1 METGI
6 SVERAIELIEQYT
19 KPVGT
24 ETVPATRAHGR
35 VLAQDVCAP
44 IDQPPWPRS
53 PLDGY
58 ALRAQDSAG
67 ASRETPVTLR
77 VIDTI
82 YAGGWSE
89 KTVGAGECVR
99 LMTGAPIPAGCDC
112 VIRQEDTDL
121 GGDQVQ
127 ICRTLRAWENYC
139 RAGEDFRRGDVL
151 LPAGTKLCGNA
162 YGVLASA
169 GLLREDVLLTVY
181 RRVRCALLCTG
192 DELVPNTVRP
202 LPPGKIYSSNEAV
215 LTARLQ
221 ELGMELTAVCGGFS
235 DDEAQLAEAIRAA
248 AADADVILTTGGVS
262 VGAKDIL
269 HQTLPLLDAERVFW
283 RVRLKPGTPLMFSLL
298 ADKPLLS
305 LSGNPFAASATFELF
320 ARPLL
325 AARSGD
331 RSLRAQIISG
341 ALETDFK
348 KFGRMRRFV
357 RAVFRDGIVSIPQG
371 HSSGQ
376 LASAVGTNCLAE
388 IPGADAPLPAGS
400 EVRVWLL

>member
-19 KPVGT
+19 EPVGI
-24 ETVPATRAHGR
+24 ETIPAARAHGR

-58 ALRAQDSAG
+58 ALRAADSAG
-67 ASRETPVTLR
+67 AGKDAPVTLR

-89 KTVGAGECVR
+89 RTVGAGECVR

-121 GGDQVQ
+121 GAEQVQ
-127 ICRTLRAWENYC
+127 IYCSLQAWDNYVP
-139 RAGEDFRRGDVL
+139 AGGDFRRGDVL
-151 LPAGTKLCGNA
+151 IPAGTKLTGNA
-162 YGVLASA
+162 LGILASA
-169 GLLREDVLLTVY
+169 GLHREDVTLTVY

-192 DELVPNTVRP
+192 NELVPNTVRP

-221 ELGMELTAVCGGFS
+221 ELGMELAVVRGGLS
-235 DDEAQLAEAIRAA
+235 DDAAALADAIRAA
-248 AADADVILTTGGVS
+248 AQDADVILTTGGVS

-269 HQTLPLLDAERVFW
+269 HETLPLLQADRVFW
-283 RVRLKPGTPLMFSLL
+283 QVRLKPGSPLMFSLL
-298 ADKPLLS
+298 AGKPLLS

-320 ARPLL
+320 GRAML
-325 AARSGD
+325 AKRSGD
-331 RSLRAQIISG
+331 AQLRAQVVSG
-341 ALETDFK
+341 TLESGFQK
-348 KFGRMRRFV
+348 YGRGRRFV
-357 RAVFRDGIVSIPQG
+357 RAVFRDGVVSIPQG

-388 IPGADAPLPAGS
+388 IPSADAPLPAG
-400 EVRVWLL
+400 ETVRVWLL

>member
-1 METGI
+1 
-6 SVERAIELIEQYT
+6 
-19 KPVGT
+19 
-24 ETVPATRAHGR
+24 
-35 VLAQDVCAP
+35 
-44 IDQPPWPRS
+44 
-53 PLDGY
+53 
-58 ALRAQDSAG
+58 
-67 ASRETPVTLR
+67 
-77 VIDTI
+77 
-82 YAGGWSE
+82 
-89 KTVGAGECVR
+89 
-99 LMTGAPIPAGCDC
+99 
-112 VIRQEDTDL
+112 
-121 GGDQVQ
+121 
-127 ICRTLRAWENYC
+127 
-139 RAGEDFRRGDVL
+139 
-151 LPAGTKLCGNA
+151 
-162 YGVLASA
+162 
-169 GLLREDVLLTVY
+169 
-181 RRVRCALLCTG
+181 
-192 DELVPNTVRP
+192 
-202 LPPGKIYSSNEAV
+202 
-215 LTARLQ
+215 
-221 ELGMELTAVCGGFS
+221 MELTAVCGGFS